1 MKIDVLKAAWNAS
14 TSQPVNAGET
24 ERLAHAVRA
33 RARAFNRAALLRRV
47 YGTAAFG
54 LALVLLAALAAT
66 PNIWMGMRVAMGL
79 WAAAIVACIV
89 GLWSTRTG
97 NLVHADAPLGE
108 YLQSCLRQTRR
119 EIVYQR
125 SLRWRWW
132 LPTGI
137 GLLAAAA
144 GKVPAQ
150 PDIAWLFAAV
160 CAGFWIWGFV
170 HGPRHWPQRLQ
181 PEVDALQAMLDDLP
195 GRSVQHST
203 PGGAA

>member
-1 MKIDVLKAAWNAS
+1 MNIDTLKTAWNAS
-14 TSQPVNAGET
+14 IAQPVNAGET

-89 GLWSTRTG
+89 GLWRIHTGTR
-97 NLVHADAPLGE
+97 VRADAPLDE

-119 EIVYQR
+119 EITYQR

-132 LPTGI
+132 LPTGT
-137 GLLAAAA
+137 GLLAAAM
-144 GKVPAQ
+144 GRVPAQ
-150 PDIAWLFAAV
+150 PDIAWLFVMV
-160 CAGFWIWGFV
+160 CAGFWTWGFV

-181 PEVDALQAMLDDLP
+181 PEIDALQAMLDDLP
-195 GRSVQHST
+195 GQSEHPST
-203 PGGAA
+203 TRGAA